1 MLKYDHEKS
10 PNFQLEHSDF
20 RAHYE
25 SVAARTLLS
34 IGRHWRFIAS
44 FAALALVLACVIIA
58 LMPRQYSAAALV
70 YPNLFSDEQ
79 GKVVPRASVDATS
92 IVTSEARL
100 IVSDAILQAV
110 VKRLGLGL
118 NPEAAKSH
126 SWASGALDW
135 LRGVF
140 LPETR
145 NHSPFDRQVS
155 MLRNRVEVVKDTRS
169 YLISI
174 SFTAR
179 SADEAARVVNAIAL
193 EYLRDKA
200 IHRRWDAVTAAE
212 GELWR
217 QLAIY
222 GEKHP
227 KVLQVA
233 DGLNAAR
240 AALKAAMSPEDGGQD
255 AIVTDESVK
264 LAIPNRTPTSP
275 KGVVILGLSLM
286 LSLLAG
292 IGLAVWRDRLGFE
305 PRQLLLRLLPPDL
318 RFGQHFIGFGQHFIA
333 GLVGRGRSAGFLL
346 ETPLF
351 RRLRVGLASLVRR
364 ALEIL
369 HFHGLR
375 SGDGRRKPGHHQE
388 MVPSGESD
396 QPARRGGSGT
406 AVVVY
411 RAGVTGTSSTTT
423 LSGTSHPPP
432 KR

>member
-1 MLKYDHEKS
+1 MLKYDPEGR
-10 PNFQLEHSDF
+10 PDFQLEHSDS

-25 SVAARTLLS
+25 NVAVRTLLS

-44 FAALALVLACVIIA
+44 FVALALALACIIIP
-58 LMPRQYSAAALV
+58 LMPRQYSATALV
-70 YPNLFSDEQ
+70 YPNLYSDEK
-79 GKVVPRASVDATS
+79 GRVIALASVDATS
-92 IVTSEARL
+92 IVSSEARL

-118 NPEAAKSH
+118 NSEAAKSH
-126 SWASGALDW
+126 SWASEGLDW
-135 LRGVF
+135 LRAMF

-145 NHSPFDRQVS
+145 NHTPFDRQVA
-155 MLRNRVEVVKDTRS
+155 MLRKNVEVMKDTRS
-169 YLISI
+169 YLISL

-179 SADEAARVVNAIAL
+179 SADEAARVVNAIVL

-200 IHRRWDAVTAAE
+200 MHRRWDAVAAAE
-212 GELWR
+212 GELAR

-227 KVLQVA
+227 KILDLA
-233 DGLNAAR
+233 DGLDAAR
-240 AALKAAMSPEDGGQD
+240 AAQKAAMSPEDGGQD

-275 KGVVILGLSLM
+275 KGVVILGLSFI
-286 LSLLAG
+286 LSLLTG
-292 IGLAVWRDRLGFE
+292 IGLAVWCDRLGFE
-305 PRQLLLRLLPPDL
+305 PRELRLRLLPLDL
-318 RFGQHFIGFGQHFIA
+318 RFSQHFIA
-333 GLVGRGRSAGFLL
+333 GLVGRGRSAGFVF

-351 RRLRVGLASLVRR
+351 RRLRVGLASLVQR

-369 HFHGLR
+369 HFHDLW
-375 SGDGRRKPGHHQE
+375 SGYRRRKPGHHQ
-388 MVPSGESD
+388 VIASPGGSD
-396 QPARRGGSGT
+396 QPARRGSSGT

-411 RAGVTGTSSTTT
+411 RAGAAEPPNTTT
-423 LSGTSHPPP
+423 LSGSSHLPP